1 MRVLMKAAI
10 RVLSLF
16 ALCSLAVATVSA
28 HGPHP
33 LGKEDLHWSTDTSI
47 KRTLAMNI
55 DFHGGDWFVIW
66 RQPGRVETIEG
77 RACLVGPYFFF
88 DVNDEFA
95 FDIDEE
101 VTVEVLVDRRRTD
114 GFNLSWDQAVRPTAQ
129 EIRLSPD
136 YQDHWETVTVKLDRA
151 RFANRKYEGTD
162 FAIGALGA
170 KQPQPEGVNGEL
182 AVCQVKVLRSNTT
195 ELETA
200 ASGTLALAVHDEY
213 GEPTS
218 VRFGLYDVSGRSPLP
233 SDAAV
238 TLNPFAAAFRQ
249 WPLISTVGSWPSP
262 GRYISYINGVYD
274 AAVPPGSYDLVLS
287 KGPEYRL
294 LHRKVD
300 IRPGEK
306 TAISVQMQR
315 WIDMPA
321 RGWYSGDDH
330 IHVARPDRSL
340 NPQILAFTSAE
351 DIHVANLVQMT
362 NVGSSGNF
370 RQYAFGSDGH
380 YIDGHH
386 ALVPGQESPRSSHRG
401 HTLGLNATE
410 LVISQEEYFVYD
422 RVARKIR
429 ELGGLWG
436 YAHVAIDAFN
446 VDYGLALDVPL
457 GVVDFLE
464 VLQMGMLN
472 TAYLYDFLNMG
483 YQLLPAAG
491 SDYPYIHIAGSER
504 IYARTGPDFS
514 PRAWFESWQQGRS
527 FVSNGPIIDFSVGGD
542 SEGSEYHL
550 AAGDGVLFEASAAVN
565 PDIDRLVGLELI
577 QHGEVISSVNLADG
591 SESLQLSHT
600 LYPTD
605 SSWVVLKAYG
615 EEGRVALTRPVY
627 LYVDGDTRTWKRAE
641 VPRLARK
648 YMAILADL
656 STSVP
661 DLNEDWERSDTE
673 QGTLSVWNANKAL
686 LQKSIE
692 QALAAYETLIVE
704 ATSASEP

>member
-1 MRVLMKAAI
+1 MAVLMKTAVRAW
-10 RVLSLF
+10 SLF
-16 ALCSLAVATVSA
+16 ALCALAAVTAFA

-33 LGKEDLHWSTDTSI
+33 LGKEDLNWTSDPSI

-66 RQPGRVETIEG
+66 RQPGRVETIDNRE
-77 RACLVGPYFFF
+77 CLVGPYFFF
-88 DVNDEFA
+88 DVNDELA

-136 YQDHWETVTVKLDRA
+136 YEDPWETVTVKLDRA

-182 AVCQVKVLRSNTT
+182 AVCQVKVSRSNAT
-195 ELETA
+195 EPENA
-200 ASGTLALAVHDEY
+200 ASGTLALAVNDEQ
-213 GEPTS
+213 GEPTT
-218 VRFGLYDVSGRSPLP
+218 VRFGLYDASGRSPLP

-238 TLNPFAAAFRQ
+238 TLNPFAAPFRQ
-249 WPLISTVGSWPSP
+249 WPLISTIAGWPSP
-262 GRYISYINGVYD
+262 GRYVSYVDGRYA
-274 AAVPPGSYDLVLS
+274 AAVPPGSYDLVIV

-294 LHRKVD
+294 LHRKLE
-300 IRPGEK
+300 IRSGAQ
-306 TAISVQMQR
+306 TDISVQLER
-315 WIDMPA
+315 WVDMPA

-330 IHVARPDRSL
+330 IHVARPDQSL

-370 RQYAFGSDGH
+370 RQYAFGPEGH
-380 YIDGHH
+380 YVEGHH
-386 ALVPGQESPRSSHRG
+386 ALVSGQESPRSSHRG
-401 HTLGLNATE
+401 HTLGLNTAE
-410 LVISQEEYFVYD
+410 LVISQEEYFIYD
-422 RVARKIR
+422 RVARKVR
-429 ELGGLWG
+429 EQGGLWG

-472 TAYLYDFLNMG
+472 TAYLYDFLNLG
-483 YQLLPAAG
+483 YRLLPAAG

-504 IYARTGPDFS
+504 IYAKTGADFS
-514 PRAWFESWQQGRS
+514 PRAWFAAWQQGRS
-527 FVSNGPIIDFSVGGD
+527 FVSNGPIIDFSVNGD
-542 SEGSEYHL
+542 EDASEYHVG
-550 AAGDGVLFEASAAVN
+550 AGEGLLFTATAAVN

-577 QHGEVISSVNLADG
+577 QHGEIVSAVTSEDG

-600 LYPTD
+600 LNPTE
-605 SSWVVLKAYG
+605 SAWVVLKAYG
-615 EEGRVALTRPVY
+615 EDGRVALTSPVY
-627 LYVDGDTRTWKRAE
+627 LYVDGDTQTWKPAA
-641 VPRLARK
+641 VPELARK
-648 YMAILADL
+648 YMAILTKL

-661 DLNEDWERSDTE
+661 DLNEDWERAATE
-673 QGTLSVWNANKAL
+673 HGTLSVWEANKAL
-686 LQKSIE
+686 LLESVA
-692 QALAAYETLIVE
+692 QARAAYEALIVE
-704 ATSASEP
+704 AATAP

>member
-1 MRVLMKAAI
+1 MKLLMKVTV
-10 RVLSLF
+10 RVLSVCT
-16 ALCSLAVATVSA
+16 LCTLAMAAAVA

-33 LGKEDLHWSTDTSI
+33 LGKEDLNWTTDASI

-66 RQPGRVETIEG
+66 RQPGRVETIDG
-77 RACLVGPYFFF
+77 RQCLVGPYFFF
-88 DVNDEFA
+88 DVEDAFG

-101 VTVEVLVDRRRTD
+101 VTLEVLVDRRRTD
-114 GFNLSWDQAVRPTAQ
+114 GFNVSWDQAVRPTAQ

-136 YQDHWETVTVKLDRA
+136 YQNHWETVKVTLDRA

-182 AVCQVKVLRSNTT
+182 AVCEVKVSRSGTT
-195 ELETA
+195 PEERPEN
-200 ASGTLALAVHDEY
+200 GTLAVTVNDEL

-218 VRFGLYDVSGRSPLP
+218 VRFGLYDASGSSPLP
-233 SDAAV
+233 SAGAV
-238 TLNPFAAAFRQ
+238 ALNPFAATFRQ
-249 WPLISTVGSWPSP
+249 WPLISTVAGWPGP
-262 GRYISYINGVYD
+262 GRYISYIDGSYA
-274 AAVPPGSYDLVLS
+274 AAVPAGTYDLVLI

-294 LHRKVD
+294 LQRKVE
-300 IRPGEK
+300 IRPGAT
-306 TAISVQMQR
+306 TAISAQLQR
-315 WIDMPA
+315 WTDMPA

-330 IHVARPDRSL
+330 IHIARPDASL
-340 NPQILAFTSAE
+340 NQQILAFTSAE

-370 RQYAFGSDGH
+370 RQYAFGPEGH
-380 YIDGHH
+380 YVDGHH
-386 ALVPGQESPRSSHRG
+386 ALVSGQESPRSSHRG
-401 HTLGLNATE
+401 HTLGLNTAE

-422 RVARKIR
+422 RVARRIR
-429 ELGGLWG
+429 EQGGLWG

-504 IYARTGPDFS
+504 IYARVGANFS
-514 PRAWFESWQQGRS
+514 PQAWFASWQKGRS
-527 FVSNGPIIDFSVGGD
+527 FVSNGPVVEFTVNGD
-542 SEGSEYHL
+542 ADAREYHL
-550 AAGDGVLFEASAAVN
+550 SAGEGVVFAASAAVN
-565 PDIDRLVGLELI
+565 PDFDRLVGLELI
-577 QHGEVISSVNLADG
+577 EHGEVVSSVTREEG

-600 LYPTD
+600 LYPGE
-605 SSWVVLKAYG
+605 SAWVLLKAYG
-615 EEGRVALTRPVY
+615 EEGRVALTSPVY
-627 LYVDGDTRTWKRAE
+627 LYVDGEMKTWKRAS
-641 VPRLARK
+641 VPELARK
-648 YMAILADL
+648 YMAILAEL

-673 QGTLSVWNANKAL
+673 QGTMSVWNANKAL
-686 LQKSIE
+686 LQESIE
-692 QALAAYETLIVE
+692 RARAAYEALIVT
-704 ATSASEP
+704 ATRAPKP

>member
-1 MRVLMKAAI
+1 MRIMMKTAVRAW
-10 RVLSLF
+10 SLF
-16 ALCSLAVATVSA
+16 ALSALTVATAFA

-33 LGKEDLHWSTDTSI
+33 LGKEDLNWTTDASI
-47 KRTLAMNI
+47 ERTLAMNI

-66 RQPGRVETIEG
+66 RQPGRVETIDE
-77 RACLVGPYFFF
+77 RECLVGPYFFF

-129 EIRLSPD
+129 EIRLSPE
-136 YQDHWETVTVKLDRA
+136 YTDHWETVTVKLDRA

-182 AVCQVKVLRSNTT
+182 AVCQVKVLRSHTT
-195 ELETA
+195 AQKSA
-200 ASGTLALAVHDEY
+200 ANGTLALAVHDEH
-213 GEPTS
+213 GEPTT
-218 VRFGLYDVSGRSPLP
+218 VRFGLYDASGRSPLP
-233 SDAAV
+233 SEAAV
-238 TLNPFAAAFRQ
+238 TLNPFAAPFRQ
-249 WPLISTVGSWPSP
+249 WPLISTVASWPSA
-262 GRYISYINGVYD
+262 GRYVSYIDSSYE
-274 AAVPPGSYDLVLS
+274 AAVPPGSYDLVIF

-294 LHRKVD
+294 LHRKLD
-300 IRPGEK
+300 IRPGVQ
-306 TAISVQMQR
+306 TDISVQLER

-330 IHVARPDRSL
+330 IHVARPDQSL

-370 RQYAFGSDGH
+370 RQYAFGPEGH
-380 YIDGHH
+380 YVQGNH
-386 ALVPGQESPRSSHRG
+386 ALVSGQESPRSSHRG
-401 HTLGLNATE
+401 HTLGLNTAE

-429 ELGGLWG
+429 EQGGLWG

-472 TAYLYDFLNMG
+472 TAYLYDFLNLG

-504 IYARTGPDFS
+504 IYARTGADFS
-514 PRAWFESWQQGRS
+514 PQAWFASWQNGRS
-527 FVSNGPIIDFSVGGD
+527 FVSNGPIIEFTVDGD
-542 SEGSEYHL
+542 QESRDYHIGR
-550 AAGDGVLFEASAAVN
+550 GDTLLFEVAASVN
-565 PDIDRLVGLELI
+565 PDVDRLVGLELI
-577 QHGEVISSVNLADG
+577 QHGEVVSSVASTEG
-591 SESLQLSHT
+591 SELLQLSHK
-600 LYPTD
+600 LNPTE
-605 SSWVVLKAYG
+605 SAWVVLTAYG
-615 EEGRVALTRPVY
+615 EDGRVALTSPVY
-627 LYVDGDTRTWKRAE
+627 LYVDGDRRTWKPAV
-641 VPRLARK
+641 VPDLARK
-648 YMAILADL
+648 YMAILAQL

-661 DLNEDWERSDTE
+661 DLNEDWERADTE
-673 QGTLSVWNANKAL
+673 HGTLSVWDANKAL
-686 LQKSIE
+686 LLESIA
-692 QALAAYETLIVE
+692 QARAAYETLIVE
-704 ATSASEP
+704 ATAAP